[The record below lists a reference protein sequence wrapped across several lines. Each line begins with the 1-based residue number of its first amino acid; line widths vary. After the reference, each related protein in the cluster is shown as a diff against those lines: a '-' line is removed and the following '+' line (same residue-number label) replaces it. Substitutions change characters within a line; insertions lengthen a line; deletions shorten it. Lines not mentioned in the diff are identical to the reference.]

1 MPEAQVQTLNLS
13 QAHSADS
20 SAAVPIGYHL
30 FDKWQRDEVERSW
43 VPVRTQ
49 QVEQSAGHESSE
61 SATRSFHDVLA
72 AVSSNVGIQQ
82 LEHIAVH

>member
-1 MPEAQVQTLNLS
+1 MSESQVQTLNLS

-20 SAAVPIGYHL
+20 SAAVLIGYHS
-30 FDKWQRDEVERSW
+30 FDNCQRDEAEQSW

-49 QVEQSAGHESSE
+49 QVERSAGHESSE
-61 SATRSFHDVLA
+61 PATHSFHDVLVVA
-72 AVSSNVGIQQ
+72 SSNVGTQQ